1 MLSECSFR
9 HFATQMQAGLHFR
22 MPIRQRAG
30 RPLCSLG
37 KHLHLEPHAHF
48 KASLRQPVEAKSQGP
63 LQQSSR
69 RNRANVFAGIVP

>member
-1 MLSECSFR
+1 
-9 HFATQMQAGLHFR
+9 MQAGLHFR